1 MFNFICCI
9 WATIFFSCNGTGYET
24 DHHIKNPIALPSTI
38 AAIVPKT
45 HTFRRAVDVDGSVG
59 TSIMT
64 AETGVRVGAGGVV
77 KPRLFAIRNVHIAN
91 KKNVY
96 RMDTTSITQMA
107 FDILRP
113 SSRLS

>member
-1 MFNFICCI
+1 
-9 WATIFFSCNGTGYET
+9 
-24 DHHIKNPIALPSTI
+24 
-38 AAIVPKT
+38 
-45 HTFRRAVDVDGSVG
+45 
-59 TSIMT
+59 MT